1 MPDDPSKP
9 AICLL
14 SGGLDSATTLAIA
27 RSEGYGCHCV
37 SFSYGQRHTIELDA
51 SRRVAASLG
60 ASSHRIV
67 TLDTS
72 IFAGASALTGG
83 SDVPKGRAS
92 QSMDDIPS
100 TYVPARNLI
109 FLAIASGIAESI
121 GARDIYIGANAV
133 DYSGY
138 PDCRPEFLES
148 FVATMNLGTRA
159 GVSGDPTRLHAPLVN
174 LTKAQIIE
182 RGIALGVDYALTHSC
197 YDPDD
202 RGRACGRCDSCVLRR
217 EGFERANVKDPT
229 IYTPGSVPGATA

>member
-1 MPDDPSKP
+1 MENHARKP

-27 RSEGYGCHCV
+27 IDEGYDAHCV
-37 SFSYGQRHTIELDA
+37 SFSYGQRHTIELECA
-51 SRRVAASLG
+51 ARVADALG

-67 TLDTS
+67 DLDTS

-83 SDVPKGRAS
+83 SDVPKDRES
-92 QSMDDIPS
+92 SSMDDIPS

-109 FLAIASGIAESI
+109 FLSIAAGIAESI
-121 GARDIYIGANAV
+121 GARDLYIGANAV

-138 PDCRPEFLES
+138 PDCRTEFLES
-148 FVATMNLGTRA
+148 FQTTLNLGTKA
-159 GVSGDPTRLHAPLVN
+159 GVSGDTTRLHAPLVH

-182 RGIALGVDYALTHSC
+182 RGTALGVDYALTHSC

-202 RGRACGRCDSCVLRR
+202 LGRACGRCDSCVLRR
-217 EGFERANVKDPT
+217 EGFARAGVNDPT
-229 IYTPGSVPGATA
+229 PYTPGAIP